1 MDFLQNIQLPEP
13 QLLLRMSLWVKATW
27 NRLISCGIKFFK
39 LYEKT
44 VQQNFQDCPLM
55 MLWKN
60 CWPPERGTDMGCVF
74 SKNTDAELHNVTF
87 DCESPNCQRSIYSEA
102 KKLMQSEKVY
112 FNRVGNGKKIPT
124 VLSAQFAE
132 NLVRSRQSDMCILE
146 HGEQMVDLSVR
157 YTSQAIAAWNQIRN
171 ILKSGE
177 SKWTQL
183 QNFSSLISTS

>member
-1 MDFLQNIQLPEP
+1 
-13 QLLLRMSLWVKATW
+13 
-27 NRLISCGIKFFK
+27 
-39 LYEKT
+39 
-44 VQQNFQDCPLM
+44 
-55 MLWKN
+55 
-60 CWPPERGTDMGCVF
+60 MGCVF
-74 SKNTDAELHNVTF
+74 SKNTDAELHNVIF

-177 SKWTQL
+177 SK
-183 QNFSSLISTS
+183 

>member
-1 MDFLQNIQLPEP
+1 
-13 QLLLRMSLWVKATW
+13 
-27 NRLISCGIKFFK
+27 
-39 LYEKT
+39 
-44 VQQNFQDCPLM
+44 
-55 MLWKN
+55 
-60 CWPPERGTDMGCVF
+60 MGCVF

-102 KKLMQSEKVY
+102 KKLMQSEK
-112 FNRVGNGKKIPT
+112 
-124 VLSAQFAE
+124 AQFAE

-177 SKWTQL
+177 SK
-183 QNFSSLISTS
+183 

>member
-1 MDFLQNIQLPEP
+1 
-13 QLLLRMSLWVKATW
+13 
-27 NRLISCGIKFFK
+27 
-39 LYEKT
+39 
-44 VQQNFQDCPLM
+44 
-55 MLWKN
+55 
-60 CWPPERGTDMGCVF
+60 MGCVF

-177 SKWTQL
+177 SVSYTHL
-183 QNFSSLISTS
+183 TLPTIRLV

>member
-1 MDFLQNIQLPEP
+1 
-13 QLLLRMSLWVKATW
+13 
-27 NRLISCGIKFFK
+27 
-39 LYEKT
+39 
-44 VQQNFQDCPLM
+44 
-55 MLWKN
+55 
-60 CWPPERGTDMGCVF
+60 MGCVF

-102 KKLMQSEKVY
+102 KKLMQSEKV
-112 FNRVGNGKKIPT
+112 KIPT

-177 SKWTQL
+177 SK
-183 QNFSSLISTS
+183 